1 MRSDEP
7 QPHEQRNMRAWREQL
22 TSIRTATE
30 FNLHGEEEGRGDAI
44 RPGRAVGPP
53 KKSKK
58 KKKRKNRPLLRFQKK
73 SQNNKKKPAR
83 THRVASVAHA
93 RRRLRRR
100 RRRRPLSL
108 FCISRGFLFRCESTV
123 FSFVSTMIA
132 CVSLHLWE
140 RQRERDGE
148 MERRRTCVAVFAR
161 DPPSQSSAT
170 SPSKPLL
177 LRSPTP
183 SRPWRP
189 RRR

>member
-58 KKKRKNRPLLRFQKK
+58 KSAETAHF
-73 SQNNKKKPAR
+73 SGFKKKPAR

-100 RRRRPLSL
+100 RRRRPLPL

-140 RQRERDGE
+140 RQGERDGE
-148 MERRRTCVAVFAR
+148 MERRRACVAVFAW
-161 DPPSQSSAT
+161 DPPLQSSAT